1 MPLLHFLHWT
11 ACRWV
16 RGIGVDIGVISLMR
30 IPKQKPLAGFWTLSQ
45 GVGMGRVLGVDK
57 Y

>member
-16 RGIGVDIGVISLMR
+16 RGIDVDIGVISLMR